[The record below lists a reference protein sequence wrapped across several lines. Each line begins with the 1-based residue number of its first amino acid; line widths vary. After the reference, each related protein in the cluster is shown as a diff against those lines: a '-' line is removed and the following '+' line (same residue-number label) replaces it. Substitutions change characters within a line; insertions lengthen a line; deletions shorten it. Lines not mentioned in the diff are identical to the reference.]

1 MSKSARDTEQVAELK
16 QLYDRLALAV
26 ERAAATMHIR
36 GAESTAFTVED
47 TKCVALWERIRALM
61 GEGTRKE

>member
-1 MSKSARDTEQVAELK
+1 MSRAVRDSDEVAELK

-36 GAESTAFTVED
+36 GHDSDAFHIED
-47 TKCVALWERIRALM
+47 TKCVALWDRIRS
-61 GEGTRKE
+61 KIKK

>member
-1 MSKSARDTEQVAELK
+1 MSKAVRDSDEVAELK
-16 QLYDRLALAV
+16 QLYDRLALAI

-36 GAESTAFTVED
+36 GLESVAFQAED

-61 GEGTRKE
+61 GEGQKRN